1 MRAKLFLITVVL
13 ASNFLTNC
21 GGGGNGG
28 GTSPLPKPTVSI
40 SASPSSIIIG
50 QSVTLSWS
58 STNATSCAAS
68 GDWSGT
74 KATSGKETVTPS
86 TTGSKTY
93 SLSCSGAGGTGS
105 ASASVTV
112 TSPPQMTITLTTA
125 TVLVG
130 QTQQFTANQDANWFV
145 NDIQSGNS
153 TLGTIDISGLY
164 TAPPLPPNPATVTV
178 KACSRSNAT
187 NCATASVTIVAGPG
201 NFSWLNFYAPEGG
214 TAAGKLAAVAGNGNV
229 VAGVEVTP
237 SGDTDPHVAFVTYG
251 PDGSLL
257 GVWTDPDHSSFTQS
271 GVPTPTAMTYDPVS
285 GLVFAVGYAGDSA
298 NLDAHAALILAMNP
312 QNPTS
317 VVLNKT
323 FQFGGMRTEA
333 RGISVQDG
341 KIYIAAQSAFEVCN
355 PIGVM
360 GCTGNWVIVTDMQ
373 GNTVL
378 QFAVGGGDNTIFNG
392 YRSSISGIY
401 ALGDHLWV
409 VGEDIDTVRNGT
421 IGYYLQKRSLTGEP
435 LDNIS
440 TTNMFWTTV
449 AEDFLGFVFVVG
461 TTEFGN
467 PDQECFWGNKSYKD
481 NPAFLPFAPQW
492 CGDNSGTVSVNV
504 ARSFFLNPSPAMG
517 VTVVG
522 SLSKLGGTD
531 PNDTD
536 GGAISWNENGAL
548 LWKKRW
554 SSIPVGSVSSW
565 DGSAPAET
573 GSIVLVGSGTD
584 GNTACGS
591 TTACGTA
598 VIGKWLLPQ

>member
-1 MRAKLFLITVVL
+1 MRAKLFLITVIL

-21 GGGGNGG
+21 GGGNGGG
-28 GTSPLPKPTVSI
+28 GTSPPSVNVSI
-40 SASPSSIIIG
+40 SPS
-50 QSVTLSWS
+50 SVTLQ
-58 STNATSCAAS
+58 
-68 GDWSGT
+68 
-74 KATSGKETVTPS
+74 
-86 TTGSKTY
+86 
-93 SLSCSGAGGTGS
+93 AGGTQQFTATVTGTTNTSVSWSATCGTISASGFYTAPSSAMNCTVTATSVADSTKS

-112 TSPPQMTITLTTA
+112 TAPPQMTITPTTA

-145 NDIQSGNS
+145 NDVQSGNS
-153 TLGTIDISGLY
+153 TLGTVDISGLY
-164 TAPPLPPNPATVTV
+164 TAPLLPPNPATVTV
-178 KACSRSNAT
+178 KACSPSDAT

-214 TAAGKLAAVAGNGNV
+214 TAAGKLAAVTGNGNV

-251 PDGSLL
+251 GDGSML

-323 FQFGGMRTEA
+323 FQLGGMRTEA

-341 KIYIAAQSAFEVCN
+341 KIYIAAQSAFKACN

-373 GNTVL
+373 GNIVL
-378 QFAVGGGDNTIFNG
+378 QFAVGGGDSTFFNG

-401 ALGDHLWV
+401 VSGDHLWV
-409 VGEDIDTVRNGT
+409 VGEDIDTVRNGI
-421 IGYYLQKRSLTGEP
+421 IGYYLQKWSLTGEP
-435 LDNIS
+435 LDKS
-440 TTNMFWTTV
+440 HTTNLFWTKV
-449 AEDFLGFVFVVG
+449 AEDSLGFVFVVG
-461 TTEFGN
+461 TDWN
-467 PDQECFWGNKSYKD
+467 PNSQECFLAEKSYKD
-481 NPAFLPFAPQW
+481 SPLTLPFASQW
-492 CGDNSGTVSVNV
+492 CGDNSGTVSVNI

-554 SSIPVGSVSSW
+554 SSLPVGSVSSW

>member
-1 MRAKLFLITVVL
+1 MRAKLFLIMVVL

-21 GGGGNGG
+21 GGGGG

-40 SASPSSIIIG
+40 SASSSSIIIG

-58 STNATSCAAS
+58 SANATSCAAS

-93 SLSCSGAGGTGS
+93 SLSCSGAGGTAS

-112 TSPPQMTITLTTA
+112 TAPPQMTITPTTA

-153 TLGTIDISGLY
+153 ALGTISISGLY
-164 TAPPLPPNPATVTV
+164 TAPPLPPNPAEVRV
-178 KACSRSNAT
+178 SACSPSNAT

-201 NFSWLNFYAPEGG
+201 NFAWLNFYAPQGG
-214 TAAGKLAAVAGNGNV
+214 TASGKLVTVAGNGNV

-237 SGDTDPHVAFVTYG
+237 SGDTDPHAAFVTYSG
-251 PDGSLL
+251 DGSML
-257 GVWTDPDHSSFTQS
+257 GVWTDPDHSSFTRS
-271 GVPTPTAMTYDPVS
+271 GTSTPIAMTYDPVS

-312 QNPTS
+312 QNPTN

-323 FQFGGMRTEA
+323 FQLGGMRTEA
-333 RGISVQDG
+333 RGVSVQGG
-341 KIYIAAQSAFEVCN
+341 KIYIAAHSAFEACN
-355 PIGVM
+355 PPGVI
-360 GCTGNWVIVTDMQ
+360 GCTGDWVVVLDMQ
-373 GNTVL
+373 GNIVL
-378 QFAVGGGDNTIFNG
+378 QFAVGLGDNVFFSG
-392 YRSSISGIY
+392 FRASISGMNVM
-401 ALGDHLWV
+401 GDHLWV
-409 VGEDIDTVRNGT
+409 VGDNIDTIQNGT
-421 IGYYLQKRSLTGEP
+421 MGYYLQKWSITGQWLP
-435 LDNIS
+435 VQANTS
-440 TTNMFWTTV
+440 NMFWTKV
-449 AEDFLGFVFVVG
+449 AEDSLGFVFVVG
-461 TTEFGN
+461 TDEFGN
-467 PDQECFWGNKSYKD
+467 PNQLCFDVDKSYKD
-481 NPAFLPFAPQW
+481 NPAFLPFASQW

-565 DGSAPAET
+565 DGASPAET

-584 GNTACGS
+584 GRTDCQS
-591 TTACGTA
+591 LSCGTA

>member
-1 MRAKLFLITVVL
+1 
-13 ASNFLTNC
+13 
-21 GGGGNGG
+21 
-28 GTSPLPKPTVSI
+28 
-40 SASPSSIIIG
+40 
-50 QSVTLSWS
+50 
-58 STNATSCAAS
+58 
-68 GDWSGT
+68 
-74 KATSGKETVTPS
+74 
-86 TTGSKTY
+86 
-93 SLSCSGAGGTGS
+93 
-105 ASASVTV
+105 
-112 TSPPQMTITLTTA
+112 MTITPTTA

-164 TAPPLPPNPATVTV
+164 TAPLLPPNPATVTV
-178 KACSRSNAT
+178 KACSRSDAT

-214 TAAGKLAAVAGNGNV
+214 TAAGKLAAVTGNGNV

-237 SGDTDPHVAFVTYG
+237 PGDTDPYAAFVTYG
-251 PDGSLL
+251 SDGSLL

-271 GVPTPTAMTYDPVS
+271 GVPTPTAITYDPVS

-298 NLDAHAALILAMNP
+298 NLDAHAALVLAMNP

-323 FQFGGMRTEA
+323 FQLGGMRTEA

-341 KIYIAAQSAFEVCN
+341 KIYIAAQSAFKVCN

-360 GCTGNWVIVTDMQ
+360 GCTGNWVVVTDMA
-373 GNTVL
+373 GNIVL
-378 QFAVGGGDNTIFNG
+378 QFAVGGGDNTFNDG

-401 ALGDHLWV
+401 VSGDHLWV
-409 VGEDIDTVRNGT
+409 VGDDIDYNA
-421 IGYYLQKRSLTGEP
+421 IDGYYLQKWSLTGEP
-435 LDNIS
+435 LDKS
-440 TTNMFWTTV
+440 HTTNLFGAKV
-449 AEDFLGFVFVVG
+449 AEDSLGFVFVVG
-461 TTEFGN
+461 TNEFGN
-467 PDQECFWGNKSYKD
+467 PNQLCFMAHKRYKD
-481 NPAFLPFAPQW
+481 SPDILSFAGQW
-492 CGDNSGTVSVNV
+492 CGDNSGTVSVNI

-522 SLSKLGGTD
+522 SLSKLGGTIGWPAAATD
-531 PNDTD
+531 PSLSD

-554 SSIPVGSVSSW
+554 SSLPVGSVSSW